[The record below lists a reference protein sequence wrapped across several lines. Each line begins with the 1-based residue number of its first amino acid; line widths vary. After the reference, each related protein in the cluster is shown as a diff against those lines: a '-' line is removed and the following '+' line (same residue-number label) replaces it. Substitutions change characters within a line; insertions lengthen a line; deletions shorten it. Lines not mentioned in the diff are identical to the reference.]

1 MNFILFRRQLILPSL
16 ISLAVLI
23 VVFALIAPADKVL
36 GDRVRLVYVH
46 AGIIRVVLATF
57 MLAALLS
64 LAYLIFNRSALL
76 DWARALAQASLILW
90 AVYVVISFVTTI
102 QTWGGIAW
110 FEPRWIFTLQ
120 ISALAPIAYLIGV
133 VMKNTRVSAV
143 LNIALAGLILWLEGQ
158 AQLVLHPLD
167 PIGLSGDTAIQF
179 AYFVMLILW
188 ALIGLQ
194 LVRGLRAL
202 ATERAARSSS

>member
-1 MNFILFRRQLILPSL
+1 MNFILFRRKFILPSL
-16 ISLAVLI
+16 IILAVLI

-46 AGIIRVVLATF
+46 GGIIRVVLATF

-64 LAYLIFNRSALL
+64 LAYLIFNRSVLL

-90 AVYVVISFVTTI
+90 AVYFVISLITTI

-120 ISALAPIAYLIGV
+120 ISAIAPIAYLIGV
-133 VMKNTRVSAV
+133 VMKNARVSAV
-143 LNIALAGLILWLEGQ
+143 LNIALAGLILWLEGR
-158 AQLVLHPLD
+158 ALLVLHPFD
-167 PIGLSGDTAIQF
+167 PIGLSGDAAIQS
-179 AYFVMLILW
+179 AYSVILILW

-194 LVRGLRAL
+194 LVRGLRAF
-202 ATERAARSSS
+202 AVERAARNGS

>member
-1 MNFILFRRQLILPSL
+1 MNFILFRRQLIVPSL
-16 ISLAVLI
+16 IGLVVLI
-23 VVFALIAPADKVL
+23 VVFAWIAPADKVL
-36 GDRVRLVYVH
+36 GDRVKLVYVH

-76 DWARALAQASLILW
+76 AWASALAQASLILW
-90 AVYVVISFVTTI
+90 AVYFVISLMTTI

-120 ISALAPIAYLIGV
+120 ISAIAPIAYLIGV
-133 VMKNTRVSAV
+133 VLKNARVSAV
-143 LNIALAGLILWLEGQ
+143 LHIALAGLILWSEAR

-167 PIGLSGDTAIQF
+167 PIGLSGDAAIEGS
-179 AYFVMLILW
+179 YFVLLILW
-188 ALIGLQ
+188 ALVGVQ
-194 LVRGLRAL
+194 LVRGLRSL
-202 ATERAARSSS
+202 AAARASQAKL